1 MTHQELD
8 SNGSKMQESL
18 PYRVLGVRAPG
29 VRRGQLWQ
37 SLREDSTCA
46 PTVTTE
52 EATDLDAQ
60 GHAVAAPRQVSQ
72 RAPIA
77 TVDAT
82 RSARTEWTAR
92 RPANGGEDESKTCI
106 CDERLVKAETTQMR

>member
-72 RAPIA
+72 RALIA
-77 TVDAT
+77 AVDAT
-82 RSARTEWTAR
+82 RTARTERTAGR
-92 RPANGGEDESKTCI
+92 AAGGGQDKIQTRI
-106 CDERLVKAETTQMR
+106 GDQRLVKA